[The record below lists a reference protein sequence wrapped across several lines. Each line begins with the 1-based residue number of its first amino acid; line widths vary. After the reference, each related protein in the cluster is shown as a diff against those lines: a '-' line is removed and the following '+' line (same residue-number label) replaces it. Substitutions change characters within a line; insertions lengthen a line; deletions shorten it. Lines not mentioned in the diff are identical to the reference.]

1 MVPGGGVEPPRPEG
15 RRILSSTVGSE
26 RLGKFSTLLDSS
38 TAYQHV
44 DSRCHD
50 PFHRVLN
57 VELLQFYYSP
67 VGQLITANRTVLK
80 ITQCVLTRCENSL
93 LHLILQLFTRNTF

>member
-1 MVPGGGVEPPRPEG
+1 
-15 RRILSSTVGSE
+15 
-26 RLGKFSTLLDSS
+26 
-38 TAYQHV
+38 
-44 DSRCHD
+44 
-50 PFHRVLN
+50 LN

-67 VGQLITANRTVLK
+67 VGKLITANRTVLK